1 MADQVFLVDDHPV
14 VRLGLA
20 TLLNAEMALEI
31 CGEASTAAGALERIP
46 EAEPDLVIADLS
58 LEGGSGLELIKDTQ
72 NRWPS
77 VALLVVSIHD
87 ETLYALRALRAGA
100 RGYVMKEQTTE
111 VLVEAVRDVL
121 GGGIYVSPQIKEKL
135 IQNLHG
141 HNVLTESPL
150 ESLSDRELEVFEQLG
165 YGLKTCEI
173 AEELHLSPKTVYSY
187 LSRVKDKLGIDST
200 PKLRQRAAVWME
212 CRDPER
218 VDTPT

>member
-1 MADQVFLVDDHPV
+1 ML
-14 VRLGLA
+14 
-20 TLLNAEMALEI
+20 
-31 CGEASTAAGALERIP
+31 C
-46 EAEPDLVIADLS
+46 EPS
-58 LEGGSGLELIKDTQ
+58 
-72 NRWPS
+72 
-77 VALLVVSIHD
+77 
-87 ETLYALRALRAGA
+87 
-100 RGYVMKEQTTE
+100 GYVMKEQTTE
-111 VLVEAVRDVL
+111 VLVDAVRHVL

-135 IQNLHG
+135 IQSLHG

-187 LSRVKDKLGIDST
+187 QSRVKDKLGIDST

-212 CRDPER
+212 YRDPER